1 MIPRWFLIG
10 KLRKR
15 DRLCKGFK
23 SQIKPKGYFGK
34 SFSYSKIFC
43 FLKLQRQKT
52 DLNIAEEVGNS
63 LIEVFL
69 DIQLLDFFLV
79 FLHLLAVCQDEV
91 TGKYFLEPW
100 LLLGIVMF
108 LSRIIFD
115 SFPSSFA

>member
-10 KLRKR
+10 KLRKQ
-15 DRLCKGFK
+15 DRLLKGFK
-23 SQIKPKGYFGK
+23 SQIEPKTYFEMT
-34 SFSYSKIFC
+34 FSASTIFC
-43 FLKLQRQKT
+43 LLKTTKIKT

-63 LIEVFL
+63 LIDVSL
-69 DIQLLDFFLV
+69 DIKLLDFFLV
-79 FLHLLAVCQDEV
+79 FLHFLAVCQDEV

-100 LLLGIVMF
+100 FLLGIVMF